1 MSKSTVT
8 ELNIT
13 SDINAWAPT
22 GAANRKTV
30 TKDLLAKSAEGF
42 PLLGQ
47 VVYWTISDFKIGYWD
62 FIKILQEVG
71 IDTDVANAVQAKS
84 ALIKALK
91 DEIKERSNGAFHRN
105 VVDNKEKAG
114 FALVS
119 THSVDAENVDVN
131 FQTETKVILDKQT
144 KSLRVE
150 GTNAQAIQDK
160 YQDYRNTY
168 TADRFRNVVLKV
180 IFGLAEGI
188 AVRERGGV
196 YFIPAHKQEV
206 FEKLQ
211 QLFSH
216 FPGCSLD
223 VLPVIDTKQA
233 RGSMWKSFVGDIKD
247 EIASFKE
254 DVESLKSKNSAREST
269 LDTRL
274 KRYRALKEKME
285 NYEILFG
292 GTLNEIKAEVGDL
305 ETQIRSMLA
314 E

>member
-1 MSKSTVT
+1 MGNANAQVIQAPKAISK
-8 ELNIT
+8 
-13 SDINAWAPT
+13 DM
-22 GAANRKTV
+22 
-30 TKDLLAKSAEGF
+30 LAKSAEGF
-42 PLLGQ
+42 PLLGH
-47 VVYWTISDFKIGYWD
+47 VIYWTISDFKIGYWD
-62 FIKILQEVG
+62 FVKILQQLG

-91 DEIKERSNGAFHRN
+91 EETKARSKGAFHRN
-105 VVDNKEKAG
+105 VVDNKDKAG

-119 THSVDAENVDVN
+119 TQSVDADNVDVN
-131 FQTETKVILDKQT
+131 FQTDTKVILDKHT
-144 KSLRVE
+144 KSVRVE
-150 GTNAQAIQDK
+150 GANAQAIQDK

-168 TADRFRNVVLKV
+168 TGDRFRNVILKI

-188 AVRERGGV
+188 AVRDRGGV

-211 QLFSH
+211 QLFAH

-233 RGSMWKSFVGDIKD
+233 RGSMWKSLTGDIKD
-247 EIASFKE
+247 EIASFKQDIE
-254 DVESLKSKNSAREST
+254 NLKSKSSTREGT
-269 LDTRL
+269 LDTRM
-274 KRYRALKEKME
+274 KRYRALKDKME

-292 GTLNEIKAEVGDL
+292 GTLSEIKAEVGDL
-305 ETQIRSMLA
+305 EAQIRRMLA

>member
-1 MSKSTVT
+1 MSN
-8 ELNIT
+8 LNVQVAQTTKTIT
-13 SDINAWAPT
+13 
-22 GAANRKTV
+22 R
-30 TKDLLAKSAEGF
+30 DLLAKSAEGF
-42 PLLGQ
+42 PLLGH

-91 DEIKERSNGAFHRN
+91 DETKERSRGSFHRN
-105 VVDNKEKAG
+105 VVDNKDKAG

-119 THSVDAENVDVN
+119 TQSVDAENVDVN
-131 FQTETKVILDKQT
+131 FQTETKVILDKHT
-144 KSLRVE
+144 KSVRVE
-150 GTNAQAIQDK
+150 GANAQSIQDK

-168 TADRFRNVVLKV
+168 TADRFRNVVLKI

-211 QLFSH
+211 ELFSR

-233 RGSMWKSFVGDIKD
+233 RGSMWKSLMGDVKD
-247 EIASFKE
+247 EIASFKQ
-254 DVESLKSKNSAREST
+254 DIANLKSKDSAREST
-269 LDTRL
+269 LDNRL
-274 KRYRALKEKME
+274 KRYRSLKDKME

-292 GTLNEIKAEVGDL
+292 GTMSEIKAEVGDL
-305 ETQIRSMLA
+305 ESQIRRMLA